1 MPESDDG
8 KIMKE
13 TIIKNDSYIV
23 KPGKYI
29 IYYVWSFIRAFLF
42 FTTVSNEQETRL
54 SKGPDFSNEQM
65 IM

>member
-29 IYYVWSFIRAFLF
+29 IYYV
-42 FTTVSNEQETRL
+42 
-54 SKGPDFSNEQM
+54 
-65 IM
+65 